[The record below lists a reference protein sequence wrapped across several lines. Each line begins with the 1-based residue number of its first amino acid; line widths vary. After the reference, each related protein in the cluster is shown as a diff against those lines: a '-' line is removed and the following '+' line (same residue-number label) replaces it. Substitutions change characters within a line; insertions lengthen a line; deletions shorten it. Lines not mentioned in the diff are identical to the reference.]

1 MVTHAGPPI
10 AVRGIRGAAGPSRLF
25 QRWLASRAAHRETS
39 AGARPALVPG
49 ERIVDVEVDRRGVPV
64 VATDRGIYHR
74 GGGGWVRL
82 GWEQIH
88 RVDWDNQRGTLM
100 LRGLTPNVPSTVVLL
115 SRGCKLVAL
124 ARERV
129 AWCIL
134 PVAPTQLDGVGTLL
148 ALRRQPG
155 TDRLVWLVAFQA
167 DVDRDDPVTSARLAS
182 ALHRLRTEAGV

>member
-1 MVTHAGPPI
+1 
-10 AVRGIRGAAGPSRLF
+10 
-25 QRWLASRAAHRETS
+25 
-39 AGARPALVPG
+39 
-49 ERIVDVEVDRRGVPV
+49 
-64 VATDRGIYHR
+64 
-74 GGGGWVRL
+74 
-82 GWEQIH
+82 
-88 RVDWDNQRGTLM
+88 M

-155 TDRLVWLVAFQA
+155 TDRLVWLVAFHA

-182 ALHRLRTEAGV
+182 ALQHLRTEAGV